1 MKKYV
6 IDASV
11 VINSLIENNRDVRF
25 SCKKIVD
32 YCKDPK
38 VKVFAPDSLKQEV
51 ANVLLMA
58 VKDVDKA
65 RTFFDTFL
73 DFKITYI
80 RIDDSLLKKTLEI
93 ASAVHDT
100 VYDATYHS
108 LALSRSAT
116 FLTCDQKYFERAKGW
131 GGVKVVK

>member
-65 RTFFDTFL
+65 STFFDTFL

-80 RIDDSLLKKTLEI
+80 RIDDSLLKKALEI

-100 VYDATYHS
+100 VYDATYH
-108 LALSRSAT
+108 AVAIIRGAT
-116 FLTCDQKYFERAKGW
+116 YLTCDKKYFERAKEW
-131 GGVKVVK
+131 GSIELVE